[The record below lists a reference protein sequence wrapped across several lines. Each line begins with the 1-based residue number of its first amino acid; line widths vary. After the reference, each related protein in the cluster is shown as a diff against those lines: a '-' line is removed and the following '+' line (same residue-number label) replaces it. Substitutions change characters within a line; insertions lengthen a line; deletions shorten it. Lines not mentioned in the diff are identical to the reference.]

1 MRCSPVM
8 GYLFV
13 GISVVDEDRVPT
25 GGAPLIHIHGVLE
38 LVVGAINGHKGPLD
52 GYVKIN

>member
-1 MRCSPVM
+1 MCCSPVM